1 MNLRAAILMLAL
13 GLSACASLLQSTGLP
28 RFALAPAAL
37 GRELA
42 VQQQLR
48 FVIGPV
54 TRRVDAYLEIDA
66 ESLRLATLAGGQ
78 VGLGIEWDGKE
89 LRARRAEWMP
99 ESVDPAQ
106 VLSDV
111 QLALW
116 PITALRAA
124 LPAECTLEESPP
136 LRPLARKLVCGED
149 RVISVHYSTPYSA
162 SGALPRLIVLEHP
175 GYRLELE
182 SAASL

>member
-1 MNLRAAILMLAL
+1 MKSGAILLGALA
-13 GLSACASLLQSTGLP
+13 LSACASLLQSAGLP

-54 TRRVDAYLEIDA
+54 TRSVGAYLEVDA
-66 ESLRLATLAGGQ
+66 DALRLATLAGGQ
-78 VGLGIEWDGKE
+78 VGLGIEWDGKD

-99 ESVDPAQ
+99 ESLDPAQ
-106 VLSDV
+106 LLSDV
-111 QLALW
+111 QLVLW
-116 PITALRAA
+116 PIEALRAA
-124 LPAECTLEESPP
+124 LPADCTLEQTP
-136 LRPLARKLVCGED
+136 LLQPLARKLVCGED
-149 RVISVHYSTPYSA
+149 RVISVRYATPYSA

-182 SAASL
+182 SAASP